1 MPTSKGCRSVASK
14 LSVASRVTDVD
25 VSVSVAIRKRIMTR
39 GSAPYFRSY
48 STETL
53 NLFGTPSNDGF
64 IPSE

>member
-1 MPTSKGCRSVASK
+1 
-14 LSVASRVTDVD
+14 
-25 VSVSVAIRKRIMTR
+25 MTR
-39 GSAPYFRSY
+39 GSYFRSY